1 MTESQKLA
9 IRTETKLKEKIVEC
23 VNGIIETEDTFE
35 ASRLSDNIEIFVKK
49 LRNNKNYMPK

>member
-23 VNGIIETEDTFE
+23 VDAIIETDDTFE
-35 ASRLSDNIEIFVKK
+35 ASRLSDHIEIFVKK

>member
-9 IRTETKLKEKIVEC
+9 IRTEMKLKEKIVEC

-35 ASRLSDNIEIFVKK
+35 ASRLSDNIEIFVRK

>member
-9 IRTETKLKEKIVEC
+9 IRTEMKLKEKIVEC